1 VSTFKDKKMKTQS
14 LFQGKT
20 TLISALSIILISV
33 PSYAKNTP
41 GLAMDEHDT
50 IHWQPVSE
58 EKLATLRGGFVLGN
72 GVVVDLNFQ
81 KHLFQNGELTS
92 HTYFQT
98 PQDFAQLGKD
108 ELSLNSILPN
118 STFNT
123 VLQNTLDNQTLSAIT
138 NIDITIKNIE
148 HAKQAFAQDQ
158 LYNTYFNARAHH

>member
-1 VSTFKDKKMKTQS
+1 MKTQR
-14 LFQGKT
+14 LLQGKT
-20 TLISALSIILISV
+20 ILISALSIILIAL
-33 PSYAKNTP
+33 PSYAKKAP
-41 GLAMDEHDT
+41 DLAIDELDT
-50 IHWQPVSE
+50 LHWQAVSE

-81 KHLFQNGELTS
+81 KHLFQNGELVGHS
-92 HTYFQT
+92 YFQT
-98 PQDFAQLGKD
+98 PQDFTQLGKD
-108 ELSLNSILPN
+108 ELSLSSVLPN
-118 STFNT
+118 NTFNT